1 MYVHIQPP
9 WLYSIQSLF
18 FSSQAPPFFWK
29 FPFTE
34 MGSLMTP
41 DLGAKSTPGTVPGV
55 DLAPT
60 SGVKSVPRKFNE
72 ILFQQ
77 SIFRIKNLPLVGYA
91 KFLHSILAFACAL
104 VCSRIREGADL
115 GFLSLPAWCQ
125 VWGLSGPLWGS
136 VGFCGPLFGPVGQK
150 CE

>member
-1 MYVHIQPP
+1 MYMLFDDDDENSYELKRFLKMMIIIPVSSYGAKAREREREARLALCVYVHIQPP

-29 FPFTE
+29 FPSTE

-55 DLAPT
+55 DLAP
-60 SGVKSVPRKFNE
+60 SFGVKNGPWKISE

-77 SIFRIKNLPLVGYA
+77 SIFGIPNL
-91 KFLHSILAFACAL
+91 AL
-104 VCSRIREGADL
+104 IG
-115 GFLSLPAWCQ
+115 
-125 VWGLSGPLWGS
+125 
-136 VGFCGPLFGPVGQK
+136 
-150 CE
+150 